1 MTANFSYRHYGVTQ
15 WLACNGDTTVHASL
29 NTSSIS
35 DHGNGDNTVTFSHG
49 HEDDDYAI
57 ALAGRPDDTANARM
71 AASCLTSHRALP
83 STSAYNTSFHYENVT
98 RRETD
103 HFTAFTTGNITS

>member
-15 WLACNGDTTVHASL
+15 WLACDGDTTVHASH
-29 NTSSIS
+29 NTSSTT
-35 DHGNGDNTVTFSHG
+35 DHASGNNTITFSHG

-57 ALAGRPDDTANARM
+57 AQAARSDDNGDARM
-71 AASCLTSHRALP
+71 AAPCLASHQALP
-83 STSAYNTSFHYENVT
+83 ATSAYNIAFHSSNVD

-103 HFTAFTTGNITS
+103 HLTAFTTGNITS